1 MAICGGYFFALC
13 WVQKDKEAAAMNH
26 PANTAAAENHSLG
39 QRVRRALTTPPVI
52 PAEGDRLK
60 TNLDTDLLK
69 LIAIVSM
76 LIDHIGGAF
85 FPEVGIFRWIGRL
98 AFPIFCYCLT
108 VGLLYTR
115 DVKKYLLRLGAF
127 ALVSQPFYILAFHP
141 VGEFAANL
149 TNWNIFFT
157 LFLSLL
163 GMYGLKERKWWLF
176 ALALFTVSWWN
187 FDYSGTGIQLMLI
200 FYLCRNRPRLGA
212 ALYLLSYL
220 PALMN
225 GWPEDPLCLTVGGL
239 CIDWSIFAVFAAP
252 LIFCATHSRIKINR
266 WFFYAFYPAHLAAI
280 ALAGNIL

>member
-1 MAICGGYFFALC
+1 MDQRTA
-13 WVQKDKEAAAMNH
+13 QRQ
-26 PANTAAAENHSLG
+26 PA
-39 QRVRRALTTPPVI
+39 P
-52 PAEGDRLK
+52 RLR
-60 TNLDTDLLK
+60 TNLDTDFLK
-69 LIAIVSM
+69 LIAILSM
-76 LIDHIGGAF
+76 LLDHIGAVF
-85 FPEVGIFRWIGRL
+85 FPEYPAFRWVGRL
-98 AFPIFCYCLT
+98 AFPIFCYCMT

-115 DVKKYLLRLGAF
+115 DIKRYLGRLGLF
-127 ALVSQPFYILAFHP
+127 ALISQPCYILATHP
-141 VGEFAANL
+141 WDWQTEWM
-149 TNWNIFFT
+149 NWNIFFT

>member
-1 MAICGGYFFALC
+1 MTNATAI
-13 WVQKDKEAAAMNH
+13 
-26 PANTAAAENHSLG
+26 SRS
-39 QRVRRALTTPPVI
+39 RVWSVLTTPAAI
-52 PAEGDRLK
+52 PQTGPRLK

-69 LIAIVSM
+69 LIAIAAM

-85 FPEVGIFRWIGRL
+85 FPEVGVFRWIGRL

-108 VGLLYTR
+108 VG
-115 DVKKYLLRLGAF
+115 
-127 ALVSQPFYILAFHP
+127 
-141 VGEFAANL
+141 
-149 TNWNIFFT
+149 
-157 LFLSLL
+157 LL

>member
-1 MAICGGYFFALC
+1 
-13 WVQKDKEAAAMNH
+13 MNH
-26 PANTAAAENHSLG
+26 LVNSANGVEQSLPTHIR
-39 QRVRRALTTPPVI
+39 RVLTTPPAI
-52 PAEGDRLK
+52 PMEGNRLK
-60 TNLDTDLLK
+60 TNLDTDFLK
-69 LIAIVSM
+69 LIAIASM

-115 DVKKYLLRLGAF
+115 SVKKYLLRLGIF

-141 VGEFAANL
+141 VDQFAENL

-163 GMYGLKERKWWLF
+163 AMAGLKERKWWLF

-200 FYLCRNRPRLGA
+200 FYLCRKHPKVGA
-212 ALYLLSYL
+212 GLYALSYL
-220 PALMN
+220 PALWT
-225 GWPEDPLCLTVGGL
+225 GWPEDPLCLMVGSC
-239 CIDWSIFAVFAAP
+239 CIDWTIFALLAMP
-252 LIFCATHSRIKINR
+252 LIFCRTNSHFKVNR
-266 WFFYAFYPAHLAAI
+266 WFFYAFYPVHLALI
-280 ALAGNIL
+280 ALIQNIP